1 MIPDL
6 AIRKGM
12 GFICDKLNIQ
22 DSLIANTPS
31 EGYFPQL
38 YQMCYFR
45 IKASTAATVQELRTW
60 LRNNPIEICYE
71 LNTPEETAYDE
82 LNLTEQ
88 VAEGGT
94 EEAIITDGKT
104 STPLRADIVYP
115 IDAYNT
121 IKANKTNIGTLS
133 SLNTASKTDLVSAIN
148 ELAGKVGAL
157 EAKATES
164 VTNETTE

>member
-1 MIPDL
+1 M
-6 AIRKGM
+6 
-12 GFICDKLNIQ
+12 
-22 DSLIANTPS
+22 
-31 EGYFPQL
+31 
-38 YQMCYFR
+38 
-45 IKASTAATVQELRTW
+45 
-60 LRNNPIEICYE
+60 EIYLCSKKSIDNKSIIYE
-71 LNTPEETAYDE
+71 AKDIEETTYDE

-88 VAEGGT
+88 VSEGGT
-94 EEAIITDGKT
+94 EEAIITEGKT

-148 ELAGKVGAL
+148 ELAGKVAAL
-157 EAKATES
+157 EAKATE

>member
-1 MIPDL
+1 MVIGY
-6 AIRKGM
+6 K
-12 GFICDKLNIQ
+12 
-22 DSLIANTPS
+22 
-31 EGYFPQL
+31 GYFTGTELWVIDSRYDTPEAFAAAMSGVIL
-38 YQMCYFR
+38 YYVL
-45 IKASTAATVQELRTW
+45 A
-60 LRNNPIEICYE
+60 
-71 LNTPEETAYDE
+71 TPEETAYDE

-88 VAEGGT
+88 VSEGGT
-94 EEAIITDGKT
+94 EEAIITEGKT

-133 SLNTASKTDLVSAIN
+133 SLNTESKTDLVSAIN
-148 ELAGKVGAL
+148 ELVGKVASL

>member
-1 MIPDL
+1 MTSPNTFEISH
-6 AIRKGM
+6 IR
-12 GFICDKLNIQ
+12 CDKYISNTAHNVESQITDKTISLNAGYWIYIY
-22 DSLIANTPS
+22 DSAYKTATPEQFKQS
-31 EGYFPQL
+31 LQGVML
-38 YQMCYFR
+38 Y
-45 IKASTAATVQELRTW
+45 
-60 LRNNPIEICYE
+60 YE
-71 LNTPEETAYDE
+71 MATPEETTYDE

-88 VAEGGT
+88 VSEGGT

-148 ELAGKVGAL
+148 ELVGKVGAL
-157 EAKATES
+157 EAKAKES

>member
-1 MIPDL
+1 MGGSASVIIVDQSFTSL
-6 AIRKGM
+6 DEFKNARK
-12 GFICDKLNIQ
+12 
-22 DSLIANTPS
+22 DSII
-31 EGYFPQL
+31 L
-38 YQMCYFR
+38 YAL
-45 IKASTAATVQELRTW
+45 K
-60 LRNNPIEICYE
+60 
-71 LNTPEETAYDE
+71 TPEEIAYDE

-88 VAEGGT
+88 VSEGGT
-94 EEAIITDGKT
+94 EEAIITEGKT

-157 EAKATES
+157 EAKATET